1 MLEIVSPAVSLDQM
15 FASGF
20 EARQAIRR
28 GAWRRPT
35 DGLAPEY
42 VQGNVVI
49 LPAAQASDFM
59 RYCQANPK
67 PCPVLAI
74 GDVGSRQ
81 VPALGLDLDI
91 ATDVPRYVVYR
102 DGIKESEVDDVA
114 ALWRDDLVAFVL
126 GCSFSF
132 EHSLID
138 AGIPMRHIAQGR
150 NVAMFDT
157 NIPTHPAGMFHGNL
171 VVSMR
176 PMTAANA
183 IRAIQITARVPRVH
197 GAPVH
202 LGDGRLIGI
211 ENLQRPNYGDA
222 VEIEADEIPVFWAC
236 GVTPQA
242 VIRTAKPSFCI
253 THAPGYMLITDWLN
267 RDLPYL

>member
-1 MLEIVSPAVSLDQM
+1 MSDTASPMAGLNQI
-15 FASGF
+15 FASAS
-20 EARQAIRR
+20 EARHAIRR
-28 GAWRRPT
+28 GEWRRPT
-35 DGLAPEY
+35 DGLAPDY

-49 LPAAQASDFM
+49 LPEAQASDFM

-67 PCPVLAI
+67 PCPVLAV
-74 GDVGSRQ
+74 GDVGSRTL
-81 VPALGLDLDI
+81 PALGRELDI

-102 DGIKESEVDDVA
+102 DGVKTCEVDDVE

-132 EHSLID
+132 EHSLIND
-138 AGIPMRHIAQGR
+138 GIPMRHIAQGK
-150 NVAMFDT
+150 NVAMFNT
-157 NIPTHPAGMFHGNL
+157 NIPTKPAGMFHGNL

-183 IRAIQITARVPRVH
+183 IRAVQITARVPRVH

-211 ENLQRPNYGDA
+211 DDLQRPDYGDGVA
-222 VEIEADEIPVFWAC
+222 IEADEIPVFWAC

-242 VIRTAKPSFCI
+242 AIQAAKPGFCI
-253 THAPGYMLITDWLN
+253 THSPGYMLITDLLN
-267 RDLPYL
+267 RDLPYI